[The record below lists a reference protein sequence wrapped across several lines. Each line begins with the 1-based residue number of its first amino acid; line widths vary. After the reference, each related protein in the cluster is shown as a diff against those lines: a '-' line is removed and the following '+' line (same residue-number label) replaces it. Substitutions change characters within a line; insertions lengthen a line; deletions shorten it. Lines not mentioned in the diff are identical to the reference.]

1 MSSAVADPRS
11 IGLKD
16 KLRRVMHN
24 RSDQTEGQKDQYRQQ
39 LALEVAAMESRTQP
53 DTRGPPAL
61 RTVTFSLTLATYW
74 DLSARTRICSL
85 GLWLRRSR
93 VRAPSVTLLVCRIN
107 GQDRAKTRMM
117 ALQGSLADSERKRE
131 HLVGSVNRC
140 HDAEGDRYGYQHPH
154 RSSRL
159 VPHT

>member
-39 LALEVAAMESRTQP
+39 LALEVAAIESRTHP
-53 DTRGPPAL
+53 DTRGLPAL

-74 DLSARTRICSL
+74 DLSARTRICAL

-93 VRAPSVTLLVCRIN
+93 VRVPSVTLSFAGKLQLS
-107 GQDRAKTRMM
+107 G
-117 ALQGSLADSERKRE
+117 AL
-131 HLVGSVNRC
+131 
-140 HDAEGDRYGYQHPH
+140 AEYRG
-154 RSSRL
+154 SSRTAVEL
-159 VPHT
+159 SGSTFAIVVY